1 MRKTS
6 VQEIEVRQG
15 IDPEYFS
22 NILTKDVTTLEC
34 ILELVDNA
42 VDAARDRVLRR
53 KTVKLD
59 RYGLPADYSGYT
71 INVDFEDG
79 GIKFTD
85 DCAGI
90 PESTLRNSAFVVGA
104 MSSHSFGIGRFGIGL
119 KRALFGLGT
128 KYIVETDTGRFAA
141 RLDFGISEMRDFEAP
156 LIATRRPSKGKSRM
170 FIHVTQ
176 LHERV
181 KSEIKQV
188 GWDGLISKQLS
199 RRYGLLI
206 DKGFQINVNGNAIS
220 RFGPGLRDIAGV
232 KRKSSDVRLV
242 DGVNVYIDSG
252 MHEDYRLTSE
262 ADHKTKSNASLTDQ
276 FGWYFVCNDR
286 IVEVATRENSLG
298 WTARWHQ
305 EYYGFVGWVRFVAR
319 DPQNLPWDTK
329 KSRIDPYSTVFMA
342 ISERLQSFAE
352 HYKKQN
358 KKERVSPSGDEKS
371 SLPSSAP
378 SNGPVKAPSDGPVKA
393 PNDRPVKPDPK
404 PSTPDSHNENWK
416 TLLPPLGLEVKNR
429 KLAALVFE
437 AEQLSLTHCYAGS
450 MLLRA
455 LMEMALLAHLRF
467 RRKVGQVIEEVRK
480 KSSDSTEKSEAPA
493 NSMDRLTLNEM
504 LRWLANN
511 ETYFPEEV
519 RRDCVFSRKKFATHL
534 KELNGIV
541 HDGDLTNSDK
551 LRSAR
556 DDAMPLLEFLLAS
569 LAG

>member
-1 MRKTS
+1 MSKTS
-6 VQEIEVRQG
+6 VQKIEVRQG

-42 VDAARDRVLRR
+42 VDAARDKILRR
-53 KTVKLD
+53 KSVKLD

-79 GIKFTD
+79 SIKFTD
-85 DCAGI
+85 DCTGI
-90 PESTLRNSAFVVGA
+90 PESTLRNSVFVVGA

-128 KYIVETDTGRFAA
+128 RYIVESDTGRFSA
-141 RLDFGISEMRDFEAP
+141 RLDLDISEMRDFKAP
-156 LIATRRPSKGKSRM
+156 LIATRRPSNGKSRM

-181 KSEIKQV
+181 KSEIKQA
-188 GWDGLISKQLS
+188 GWDGSISKQLS

-206 DKGFQINVNGNAIS
+206 DKGFQIRVNGNSIS

-242 DGVNVYIDSG
+242 DGVDVYIDSG

-262 ADHKTKSNASLTDQ
+262 ADHRTKANASLTDQ

-319 DPQNLPWDTK
+319 NPQNLPWDTK

-358 KKERVSPSGDEKS
+358 KKERISPSGGDRNS
-371 SLPSSAP
+371 PP
-378 SNGPVKAPSDGPVKA
+378 SNE
-393 PNDRPVKPDPK
+393 PNDRPVRGATDKPVKSTPK
-404 PSTPDSHNENWK
+404 PLPPHSHNENWK
-416 TLLPPLGLEVKNR
+416 TLLPPLGFEVKNR

-450 MLLRA
+450 MLLRT
-455 LMEMALLAHLRF
+455 LMEMALLAHLRS
-467 RRKVGQVIEEVRK
+467 RRKLGQVIEEVRK
-480 KSSDSTEKSEAPA
+480 KANDSTEKSETAA
-493 NSMDRLTLNEM
+493 TSMDRLTLNEM

-511 ETYFPEEV
+511 EIYFPEEV
-519 RRDCVFSRKKFATHL
+519 RRDCVFSRKKFATNL

-569 LAG
+569 FAG